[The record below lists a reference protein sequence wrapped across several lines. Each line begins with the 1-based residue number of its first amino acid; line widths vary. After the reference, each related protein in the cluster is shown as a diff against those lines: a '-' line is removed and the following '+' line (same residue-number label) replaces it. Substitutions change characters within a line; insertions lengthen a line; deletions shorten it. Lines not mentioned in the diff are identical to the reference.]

1 MSLDQQNN
9 AAVPDFKSHRTE
21 IIEQFVQAGIDLFC
35 REVPEGEYKHKY
47 KETNVSYWVYFTSQ
61 EVGIPLSRTEFNE
74 IVAKVYAAATSVIY
88 DDHYGLTV
96 GKLRESLEGLPD
108 NMPVFY
114 QRMEDSL
121 FEKNGWTTTKFVW
134 EMSKARDS
142 HTVEDGYAQDYEG
155 DVEFVKNNP
164 SEHYDIKEINGVNYV
179 RNFSSYIN
187 AHSGWKVTNDEG
199 KSAFVINA
207 HY

>member
-1 MSLDQQNN
+1 MSLNQENN
-9 AAVPDFKSHRTE
+9 VAIPDFKSHRPE
-21 IIEQFVQAGIDLFC
+21 IIEQFVQAGIELFC

-47 KETNVSYWVYFTSQ
+47 KETNVSYWLYFTSQ
-61 EVGIPLSRTEFNE
+61 EWGIPLSRTEFNE
-74 IVAKVYAAATSVIY
+74 IVDKVYAEATSVIY
-88 DDHYGLTV
+88 DAYHGLTV
-96 GKLRESLEGLPD
+96 GKLRTNLEGLPD

-134 EMSKARDS
+134 DMHEARPS
-142 HTVEDGYAQDYEG
+142 YSEEYEG

-164 SEHYDIKEINGVNYV
+164 SEHYDLKEINGVNYV
-179 RNFSSYIN
+179 RNFSSYIH